1 MPVDTVAEV
10 QPIRISRD
18 QPNFVVTPYVED
30 IINRSLLYLK
40 AGFPINFSSP
50 AGMGKTTLAIYVA
63 AQLDQPVILI
73 HGDDEFVTS
82 DLVGGEH
89 GYRKKK
95 TVDNFIHSVLKTD
108 EKVSGMWIDNR
119 LTVACKHGFTLV
131 YDEFTRS
138 RAEANNVLLSVLEE
152 RILDLPA
159 ARGEDA
165 YLKVHPNFRAIF
177 TSNPEEYAG
186 VYKAQDALLDRMI
199 NVSLTHYDRD
209 TEIAITSA
217 KSETSESDTER
228 IVDMV
233 RELRKEHIGGSS
245 PTIRASIMLAKVLR
259 LCKQDKSMDT
269 FARACVDILNT
280 ETRRRI
286 EGQESRKDLNKIV
299 SKLVDEYFSIGVTD
313 KETNREEVNKEEVF
327 V

>member
-30 IINRSLLYLK
+30 IINRSLLYLE
-40 AGFPINFSSP
+40 AGFPVNFSSP
-50 AGMGKTTLAIYVA
+50 AGMGKTTIAMYVA

-233 RELRKEHIGGSS
+233 KELRKEHIGGSS

>member
-1 MPVDTVAEV
+1 MSVDTIAEV
-10 QPIRISRD
+10 QPIRIAKD
-18 QPNFVVTPYVED
+18 QPSFVITPFLED
-30 IINRSLLYLK
+30 IINRSLLYLR

-50 AGMGKTTLAIYVA
+50 AGMGKTTIAMYVA
-63 AQLDQPVILI
+63 AQLEQPVILI

-108 EKVSGMWIDNR
+108 EKVSGAWIDNR

-138 RAEANNVLLSVLEE
+138 RAEANNVLLGVLEE

-165 YLKVHPNFRAIF
+165 YLKVHPNFCAIF
-177 TSNPEEYAG
+177 TSNPEEYAA

-199 NVSLTHYDRD
+199 SIGLTHYDWQ
-209 TEIAITSA
+209 TELAITRA
-217 KSETSESDTER
+217 KSGISESDAGR

-233 RELRKEHIGGSS
+233 RELRQEQIGGGG
-245 PTIRASIMLAKVLR
+245 PTIRASIMLAKIFR
-259 LCKQDKSMDT
+259 LCKQNESTST
-269 FARACVDILNT
+269 FTQACVDILNT

-286 EGQESRKDLNKIV
+286 EGQESRKDLKKIV
-299 SKLVDEYFSIGVTD
+299 SELIDKYFTVSATDE
-313 KETNREEVNKEEVF
+313 KEISVADREEVSV
-327 V
+327 

>member
-10 QPIRISRD
+10 QPIRIAKEQS
-18 QPNFVVTPYVED
+18 NFVVTPYVQD
-30 IINRSLLYLK
+30 IIDRSLLYLQ

-63 AQLDQPVILI
+63 AQLEQPVILI

-152 RILDLPA
+152 RILDLPV

-165 YLKVHPNFRAIF
+165 YLHVHPNFRAIF

-217 KSETSESDTER
+217 KSGASESDTER

-233 RELRKEHIGGSS
+233 RALREEKIGGNG

-259 LCKQDKSMDT
+259 LCKQNKSTDT
-269 FARACVDILNT
+269 FARACMDVLNM

-286 EGQESRKDLNKIV
+286 EGEESRKDLKELV
-299 SKLVDEYFSIGVTD
+299 SRLVDKYFNVGVTD
-313 KETNREEVNKEEVF
+313 KETSKEEVS